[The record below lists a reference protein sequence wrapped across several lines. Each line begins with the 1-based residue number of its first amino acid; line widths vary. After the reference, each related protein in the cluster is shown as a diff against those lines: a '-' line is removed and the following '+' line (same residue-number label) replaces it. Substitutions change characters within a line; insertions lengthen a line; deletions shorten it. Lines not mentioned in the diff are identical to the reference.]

1 MRFSLYAN
9 VDEGAMKRR
18 RAASWAL
25 HARMSRM
32 RPMPFRCAQAAA
44 MLALAALCGAA
55 LSAQRGTTYTFDAD
69 AAGKPP
75 AGFTFAAFRQDH
87 PGSWTIVRAAAK
99 GSFNHLAEPTRTGWS
114 LAVAP
119 GAPIR
124 DVLVS
129 VRLRLAGGAR
139 AGGIVWRY
147 QDAENFDAVLLD
159 LTRREI
165 AAYRVVAGNRITA
178 DVEDDL
184 ELDVDAWHTVK
195 IVQDGSEIDVSLG
208 GIHVLHD
215 RERRDSRPREGLA
228 GVVAGGSSDVWFD
241 DLRIESR
248 PNNARAPR

>member
-1 MRFSLYAN
+1 MSF
-9 VDEGAMKRR
+9 RR
-18 RAASWAL
+18 SAAG
-25 HARMSRM
+25 
-32 RPMPFRCAQAAA
+32 
-44 MLALAALCGAA
+44 MLALIVLGGAVLAA
-55 LSAQRGTTYTFDAD
+55 QPRGTVYSFDAD
-69 AAGKPP
+69 APGKPP
-75 AGFTFAAFRQDH
+75 PGFVLAAFRQDQ
-87 PGSWTIVRAAAK
+87 PGPWTIARVAAK
-99 GSFNHLAEPTRTGWS
+99 GSLNHLAEPGRAGWS
-114 LAVAP
+114 LALAP
-119 GAPIR
+119 GPPLQN
-124 DVLVS
+124 VLLS

-165 AAYRVVAGNRITA
+165 AAYRVVAGNRIKA

-215 RERRDSRPREGLA
+215 RDRRDSRPREGLT
-228 GVVAGGSSDVWFD
+228 GVVAGGSSEVWFD

-248 PNNARAPR
+248 PTNARPSR